1 MRIMKRSFYNTE
13 QHFSLNYYIKKKALV
28 FLFSAYIGLAVIL
41 HRVFIVFRGSYGDT
55 EFEDF

>member
-1 MRIMKRSFYNTE
+1 MKRLFYNTE